1 MNQTFVLKSAVTTEI
16 PFISC
21 FHQITLQFYLCQF
34 SDKYNIYLLKCLTA
48 NQVKH
53 AKGNVM
59 FHKNIDFYTSQFSIR
74 IFIYVYII
82 FTASHDISKF
92 KHIITVFMS
101 QSVTGNRQMCGTN
114 KRKCVWG
121 GYKLCIFFL

>member
-34 SDKYNIYLLKCLTA
+34 SDKYNIYLLKCLIA

-82 FTASHDISKF
+82 CTSLHDISKLN
-92 KHIITVFMS
+92 TSS
-101 QSVTGNRQMCGTN
+101 QC
-114 KRKCVWG
+114 
-121 GYKLCIFFL
+121 LCHNL